1 MRMKKIEFH
10 TAHGEK
16 RATFGRL
23 LMCGLIFGMLL
34 SAIPAGA
41 AASEVV
47 SFPDANLE
55 AAVRNALGK
64 PAEEAITADDMAT
77 LTMLVARERNQ

>member
-1 MRMKKIEFH
+1 MKKIDFH

-23 LMCGLIFGMLL
+23 LMCGLFFGMLL
-34 SAIPAGA
+34 SAIPVGA

-47 SFPDANLE
+47 SFNDPNLE
-55 AAVRNALGK
+55 AAVRVALNK
-64 PAEEAITADDMAT
+64 PEGGITADDMAT